1 VIEETLNTTDSII
14 SINHLFFRYG
24 SQTVLDDISLEIM
37 RGEFVGLI
45 GPNGGGKTTLL
56 KLLVGLEPPQS
67 GSITVFGERP
77 DRSNLWRSKVGVVP
91 QFTAT
96 TPKFPVLACDVVEM
110 GTYVRGMAPLSSAD
124 RKQRVNDSLK
134 MVGAADFG
142 NKPMWDLSGGY
153 RQRIFVAR
161 ALACRPE
168 LLLLDEPTV
177 GVDAQGQ
184 DLLYE
189 WIETWRKERNL
200 TVILISHDVGVIAPL
215 CDKLACLNVQLHFH
229 DRPDK
234 FTGDAVQKAYGC
246 PAEVVF
252 HSTTVPH
259 RVVGEHKH

>member
-1 VIEETLNTTDSII
+1 MSSPDSII
-14 SINHLFFRYG
+14 SIKNLSFRYG
-24 SQTVLDDISLEIM
+24 SQIVLENITLDVL

-56 KLLVGLEPPQS
+56 KLLVGLESPQS
-67 GSITVFGERP
+67 GSISIFGERP
-77 DRSNLWRSKVGVVP
+77 DRSYQWRSKIGVVP
-91 QFTAT
+91 QFMTTAH
-96 TPKFPVLACDVVEM
+96 KFPLLARDVVEM
-110 GTYVRGMAPLSSAD
+110 GTYVRGMGPLSRAE
-124 RKQRVNDSLK
+124 RKQRVSETLE
-134 MVGAADFG
+134 MVGAAEYGD
-142 NKPMWDLSGGY
+142 KPMWDLSGGY
-153 RQRIFVAR
+153 RQRILVAR
-161 ALACRPE
+161 ALACKPE

-189 WIETWRKERNL
+189 WIGKWRRERNL
-200 TVILISHDVGVIAPL
+200 TVMLISHDVGVIAPL

-234 FTGDAVQKAYGC
+234 FTGDTVQKAYGC

-252 HSTTVPH
+252 HSTTIPH